1 MWDSSSVSRSEK
13 ALQGRNV
20 DGNGRNKPHLLV
32 VPMLIMPAQNE
43 YRVAMGHNMV
53 DHEHANQD
61 HLQSESAPTFT
72 KKKGIWSG
80 LKHMFHQRQ
89 RTPSRNRNERRQFS
103 TDLSSL
109 SYSCLGQARQ
119 DEEEMY
125 GINSQQ
131 RSRLSR
137 NLSMSHESVF
147 QMEPLP
153 SQSSE
158 ERLITPRTSSSTAL
172 PMMMQTELQAVLRQ
186 RQSRSRNF
194 SKQSNDFT
202 DDEDLGLP
210 KSLQN
215 SPGDFSDDLV
225 VSSVL
230 RSSGP
235 WGASRHH
242 SSCSDNSLL
251 SLDSYDN
258 KVDNDTRESMY
269 YRDKSPGDVR
279 NRSVSP
285 GDRLI
290 SKYSGDGNLSHQ
302 AARHKMAIRP
312 KRNHAVRHHRRL
324 QQLEEVHEI
333 PNEIIHPSNGAK
345 DLGENSSSATSA
357 FDNKGGYSESTN
369 QMHYKSEEENSDL
382 KSEEMKTKSKSLDI
396 SFRAAAPSASTLK
409 EMSKEGNK
417 KTKSKT
423 KLEQEG
429 SFLSRLFG
437 SKRHKMKTS
446 VSKTDLEDNAFK
458 AKSQGQR
465 LQAPDPPITA
475 HNMESNPY
483 KQGYYHPQDIMSD
496 ANKLSPPKYK
506 PSVKQKPPPPP
517 PDSVPP
523 SVRKS
528 EEFSSGV
535 NETADTQAGQ
545 RSVPKSQS
553 FRQTDCLVI
562 TQDEPEYPSLPAQVS
577 HADVILKKNKSMS
590 SVLSAEASHQKFRSS
605 IENWSFANEG
615 LKKSIGSLADRP
627 IMTSQSNESL
637 KTITSL
643 LEEPDLLEHTSVLD
657 DRLSP
662 LSNNRISENILLAYS
677 EEKSCIS
684 NEINS
689 ALTNRRP
696 VMEDGFFTDQVHKNV
711 ITNVKI
717 DDYKPPNDTDKYT
730 FESMTES
737 FGVTENIC
745 NIKDSW
751 RDTMDDFHTKL
762 KSSALTSGNCEGDS
776 CNMADQMRFYPC
788 NGAHGEG
795 LMLSDEENQNE
806 ENVCLSDE
814 NEVDDLNSVSD
825 FVPKY
830 QDEEVEK
837 LIKLADNSANLKLE
851 QAENFSPTNND
862 NNQASLEMV
871 ESDLDLSISSLEV
884 FHTPKSLDLSQ
895 MSFHTAQDKSVLAEE
910 KTYKE
915 SLNPEKE
922 IISEE
927 SQETLC
933 PQLETPVDLLQTLV
947 KNSDDLEI
955 KSEPV
960 NQTPAL
966 TKPPKPQRLQMDT
979 LTSETMQHDE
989 LNVSKKAQHT
999 QENNLEPHSSQPNV
1013 TTDTVYKPILVEIQ
1027 NNTLIDKEPAIKQE
1041 TGELKTEEN
1050 LTNYQSPRKSIDNST
1065 QKILIETK
1073 KPEISP
1079 KPVPAPRH
1087 FFLKKT
1093 STVNQNDDPNRSPKL
1108 EEGETTELINVFAR
1122 RSKSTTVLGL
1132 DQVEKMSDAEN
1143 ENDPQMEN
1151 GDKVINVK
1159 ERAKS
1164 FSGIQSYQFGPKPFR
1179 PSSIAAEI
1187 RMTKPMNIPP
1197 KPKLAQKPVPAPRQF
1212 RSISHTD
1219 VVSTKENYQK
1229 KVTKSA
1235 SNLQEAEQKV
1245 SEKETK
1251 SKTNL
1256 ENATAGTDIIRTEEV
1271 TDVSANLT
1279 RTDDVFAPKQTIKEE
1294 KSVSQKL
1301 TKKEEKIVTQKQNT
1315 DEEKIVI
1322 PKQMSNEEK
1331 IDTSKLI
1338 MKVEKLATSKEIMKE
1353 EDLSNH
1359 VDTTNLEEIQVK
1371 KIVNNFQKSKS
1382 PEKPIRKF
1390 PPVRDVLSDDIL
1402 GSLPLAELS
1411 AKDDSSR
1418 NVMSIVTKL
1427 NAMST

>member
-1 MWDSSSVSRSEK
+1 
-13 ALQGRNV
+13 
-20 DGNGRNKPHLLV
+20 
-32 VPMLIMPAQNE
+32 MPTQSE
-43 YRVAMGHNMV
+43 YRVAMGYGMGDIEKSHP
-53 DHEHANQD
+53 E
-61 HLQSESAPTFT
+61 QSENTPTFT
-72 KKKGIWSG
+72 KKRGIWSG
-80 LKHMFHQRQ
+80 LKHMFNQRQ

-119 DEEEMY
+119 EEEEMY
-125 GINSQQ
+125 GMNSQQ
-131 RSRLSR
+131 RARLSR
-137 NLSMSHESVF
+137 NMSMSHESVF

-172 PMMMQTELQAVLRQ
+172 PMMMHTELQAVLRQ

-194 SKQSNDFT
+194 SKQSNDYT

-225 VSSVL
+225 GSSVL

-258 KVDNDTRESMY
+258 KVDNDGGESRY

-285 GDRLI
+285 GDSLV
-290 SKYSGDGNLSHQ
+290 SKYPADGNLSHQ

-324 QQLEEVHEI
+324 QQLEEVQEI
-333 PNEIIHPSNGAK
+333 QNQIISPSSGARDPSK
-345 DLGENSSSATSA
+345 NSSPVPST
-357 FDNKGGYSESTN
+357 FDNKGGYTESTN
-369 QMHYKSEEENSDL
+369 QMHYKSEEEHSDS
-382 KSEEMKTKSKSLDI
+382 KSEEMKTKSKSLDV
-396 SFRAAAPSASTLK
+396 SFRAMAPSASMLK
-409 EMSKEGNK
+409 EMSKDGNK
-417 KTKSKT
+417 KTKSKI

-446 VSKTDLEDNAFK
+446 VSKTDLEDKAFK
-458 AKSQGQR
+458 PKSQGQK
-465 LQAPDPPITA
+465 LPTPDQSPSAPNLEP
-475 HNMESNPY
+475 NPY
-483 KQGYYHPQDIMSD
+483 KQAYYHPHDIMAD

-517 PDSVPP
+517 PDSIPP

-528 EEFSSGV
+528 EEFSLGG
-535 NETADTQAGQ
+535 NEIKDMQTGQ
-545 RSVPKSQS
+545 RSVVPKSQS
-553 FRQTDCLVI
+553 FRQNECLVI
-562 TQDEPEYPSLPAQVS
+562 SPGEPEYPSLPAQVS

-615 LKKSIGSLADRP
+615 LKKSIGSLADKP

-637 KTITSL
+637 KTISSL

-657 DRLSP
+657 ERISP
-662 LSNNRISENILLAYS
+662 LSNTRISENLSPVYS

-696 VMEDGFFTDQVHKNV
+696 VMEDGFFTDSVHKNV

-717 DDYKPPNDTDKYT
+717 DDYKPTNDADKFTY
-730 FESMTES
+730 ESVTEI
-737 FGVTENIC
+737 FTETENIC
-745 NIKDSW
+745 NINDN
-751 RDTMDDFHTKL
+751 RQDTMDDFHTKL
-762 KSSALTSGNCEGDS
+762 KSSELTLGNCEGDS
-776 CNMADQMRFYPC
+776 CTVTNQMRLYPC
-788 NGAHGEG
+788 SVEHAEDSA
-795 LMLSDEENQNE
+795 LSDGDKQAE
-806 ENVCLSDE
+806 ENVCETNESKINEE
-814 NEVDDLNSVSD
+814 NTASD

-837 LIKLADNSANLKLE
+837 LIKLADNSTNFKLE
-851 QAENFSPTNND
+851 QAENFSPTNTD
-862 NNQASLEMV
+862 NNQASLEIV
-871 ESDLDLSISSLEV
+871 ESDFDLSAASSDV
-884 FHTPKSLDLSQ
+884 FHTPKSVNISQ
-895 MSFHTAQDKSVLAEE
+895 ISFHTAADQSTLFEE
-910 KTYKE
+910 TKGEE
-915 SLNPEKE
+915 SFNPEKE
-922 IISEE
+922 IVLEE
-927 SQETLC
+927 SLETT
-933 PQLETPVDLLQTLV
+933 ETDTPVDLLQIMV

-960 NQTPAL
+960 NHTPGL

-979 LTSETMQHDE
+979 GPSDTSDTQQNDE
-989 LNVSKKAQHT
+989 LDESEKVLSGEENKLEDSSKPK
-999 QENNLEPHSSQPNV
+999 V
-1013 TTDTVYKPILVEIQ
+1013 IVYKPILVEIQ
-1027 NNTLIDKEPAIKQE
+1027 NNSIIDKESNKNQGN
-1041 TGELKTEEN
+1041 GELKTEDI
-1050 LTNYQSPRKSIDNST
+1050 LTNKKIHRKSIDNST
-1065 QKILIETK
+1065 QKIVNETK

-1087 FFLKKT
+1087 FFLKK
-1093 STVNQNDDPNRSPKL
+1093 STGSNQNDDPVLNVRPSESEK
-1108 EEGETTELINVFAR
+1108 TELSNVFAR
-1122 RSKSTTVLGL
+1122 RSKSSMVLGI
-1132 DQVEKMSDAEN
+1132 DKVEKLNDVENSMDNDVQIDNSDI
-1143 ENDPQMEN
+1143 
-1151 GDKVINVK
+1151 VINVK

-1164 FSGIQSYQFGPKPFR
+1164 FSGTQTYQFGPKPFR
-1179 PSSIAAEI
+1179 PSSIAHEI
-1187 RMTKPMNIPP
+1187 RMTKPLNIPP

-1212 RSISHTD
+1212 RSISNAD
-1219 VVSTKENYQK
+1219 VVSSNENYQK
-1229 KVTKSA
+1229 KVTKSGA
-1235 SNLQEAEQKV
+1235 NLEEPEQKALV
-1245 SEKETK
+1245 NETK

-1256 ENATAGTDIIRTEEV
+1256 EIATSAGDILKTEVV
-1271 TDVSANLT
+1271 TDVSANLA
-1279 RTDDVFAPKQTIKEE
+1279 RTDDVFTPKQPIKEE
-1294 KSVSQKL
+1294 EIITHKL
-1301 TKKEEKIVTQKQNT
+1301 AIREEKITTTKQKTN
-1315 DEEKIVI
+1315 EAKITV
-1322 PKQMSNEEK
+1322 PKQIRNEDDNSKIKEDEVSNR
-1331 IDTSKLI
+1331 
-1338 MKVEKLATSKEIMKE
+1338 
-1353 EDLSNH
+1353 
-1359 VDTTNLEEIQVK
+1359 VDPTNLEDIQVK

-1390 PPVRDVLSDDIL
+1390 PPTRDVVGEDIL
-1402 GSLPLAELS
+1402 SSLPLADLS
-1411 AKDDSSR
+1411 AKDESSR

-1427 NAMST
+1427 NAMSTTAVLQ

>member
-1 MWDSSSVSRSEK
+1 
-13 ALQGRNV
+13 
-20 DGNGRNKPHLLV
+20 
-32 VPMLIMPAQNE
+32 
-43 YRVAMGHNMV
+43 MGHNMM
-53 DHEHANQD
+53 DHEGNNQD
-61 HLQSESAPTFT
+61 HLQSESTPTFT

-119 DEEEMY
+119 DEDEMY

-131 RSRLSR
+131 RARLSR

-172 PMMMQTELQAVLRQ
+172 PMMMHTELQAVLRQ
-186 RQSRSRNF
+186 RQGRSRNF

-258 KVDNDTRESMY
+258 KVDNDIRESRY
-269 YRDKSPGDVR
+269 YRDSSPGDVR

-285 GDRLI
+285 GDRLV
-290 SKYSGDGNLSHQ
+290 SRYSADGNLSHQ

-333 PNEIIHPSNGAK
+333 QNEIICPSSGAK
-345 DLGENSSSATSA
+345 DLGENSRPATSA
-357 FDNKGGYSESTN
+357 FDNKGGFTESTSK
-369 QMHYKSEEENSDL
+369 MHYKSEEENSDL
-382 KSEEMKTKSKSLDI
+382 KSEDMKTKSKSLDI
-396 SFRAAAPSASTLK
+396 SFRAAAPSATMLK

-417 KTKSKT
+417 KTKSKN

-446 VSKTDLEDNAFK
+446 VSKTDLDDKAFK
-458 AKSQGQR
+458 SKSQGQK
-465 LQAPDPPITA
+465 LPASDSSPSA
-475 HNMESNPY
+475 HNMEPNPY
-483 KQGYYHPQDIMSD
+483 KQGYYHPHDIMSD

-517 PDSVPP
+517 PDSIPP

-528 EEFSSGV
+528 EEFSSGA
-535 NETADTQAGQ
+535 NEIKDMQTGQ

-553 FRQTDCLVI
+553 FRQNECLVMSPG
-562 TQDEPEYPSLPAQVS
+562 EPEYPSLPAQVS

-615 LKKSIGSLADRP
+615 LKKSIGSLADKP
-627 IMTSQSNESL
+627 MMTSQSNESL

-643 LEEPDLLEHTSVLD
+643 LEEPDFLEHTSVLD
-657 DRLSP
+657 DRISP
-662 LSNNRISENILLAYS
+662 LSNNRISENIALAYS

-696 VMEDGFFTDQVHKNV
+696 VMEDGFFTDSVHKNV
-711 ITNVKI
+711 ITNAKI
-717 DDYKPPNDTDKYT
+717 DDYEPPNDTHKFTY
-730 FESMTES
+730 ESMTES
-737 FGVTENIC
+737 FDVTENIC
-745 NIKDSW
+745 NIKESW
-751 RDTMDDFHTKL
+751 QDTMDDFHTKL

-776 CNMADQMRFYPC
+776 CTMTDQMRLYPC
-788 NGAHGEG
+788 NRAHGEG
-795 LMLSDEENQNE
+795 LALSDEDNHAE
-806 ENVCLSDE
+806 ENVFE
-814 NEVDDLNSVSD
+814 PNESKIDDVNIVSD
-825 FVPKY
+825 FIPKY
-830 QDEEVEK
+830 NDEEVEK
-837 LIKLADNSANLKLE
+837 LIQLADNSTNLKLE
-851 QAENFSPTNND
+851 QPENFSPTNSD
-862 NNQASLEMV
+862 NNQASLEIV
-871 ESDLDLSISSLEV
+871 ESDLDLSLSSSDV
-884 FHTPKSLDLSQ
+884 FHTPKSINLSQ
-895 MSFHTAQDKSVLAEE
+895 MSFHTAPDKSILVEE
-910 KTYKE
+910 MKSEE

-922 IISEE
+922 IILEE
-927 SQETLC
+927 SQET
-933 PQLETPVDLLQTLV
+933 PQPETQVDLLQMLV
-947 KNSDDLEI
+947 KKSDDLEI

-960 NQTPAL
+960 NRTPGL
-966 TKPPKPQRLQMDT
+966 TKPTKPQRLQMDT
-979 LTSETMQHDE
+979 MTSETMQDDE
-989 LNVSKKAQHT
+989 LDESERAFST
-999 QENNLEPHSSQPNV
+999 QETKMDKQTLQPSVN
-1013 TTDTVYKPILVEIQ
+1013 VYKPILVEIQ
-1027 NNTLIDKEPAIKQE
+1027 NNTISEPIIKQG
-1041 TGELKTEEN
+1041 TGELKAEDIFKN
-1050 LTNYQSPRKSIDNST
+1050 DKAPRKSIDNST
-1065 QKILIETK
+1065 QKIVNETK

-1087 FFLKKT
+1087 FFLKK
-1093 STVNQNDDPNRSPKL
+1093 SSGVNQNDDPTKSSK
-1108 EEGETTELINVFAR
+1108 EEDGKTTELTKMFSR
-1122 RSKSTTVLGL
+1122 RSKSSTVLGL
-1132 DQVEKMSDAEN
+1132 DNIEQIGDAEN
-1143 ENDPQMEN
+1143 SISNDPQDN
-1151 GDKVINVK
+1151 SDIVINVK

-1164 FSGIQSYQFGPKPFR
+1164 FSGTQSYQFGPKPFR
-1179 PSSIAAEI
+1179 PSSIAHEI

-1212 RSISHTD
+1212 RSISNTD
-1219 VVSTKENYQK
+1219 VVSSNENYQK

-1235 SNLQEAEQKV
+1235 TNLQETEQKV
-1245 SEKETK
+1245 SVNETK

-1256 ENATAGTDIIRTEEV
+1256 EIATSAGDIVRSEVV

-1279 RTDDVFAPKQTIKEE
+1279 RTDDAFTPGQAVKEEKISTPKLTIKEE
-1294 KSVSQKL
+1294 KITTAKQK
-1301 TKKEEKIVTQKQNT
+1301 TNEVKIAIPKQPSKEEKIATSPQT
-1315 DEEKIVI
+1315 IPEEKMV
-1322 PKQMSNEEK
+1322 
-1331 IDTSKLI
+1331 TSKLH
-1338 MKVEKLATSKEIMKE
+1338 MKE
-1353 EDLSNH
+1353 DEPSNH
-1359 VDTTNLEEIQVK
+1359 VDKTNMEDIQVK
-1371 KIVNNFQKSKS
+1371 KIVTNFQKSKSPEIQKSKS

-1390 PPVRDVLSDDIL
+1390 PPARDLLGDDIL
-1402 GSLPLAELS
+1402 SSLPLADLS

-1427 NAMST
+1427 NAMSTTAVLQ

>member
-1 MWDSSSVSRSEK
+1 LSDAIWSEKPCSGEICLWDNRRVSRSGK
-13 ALQGRNV
+13 SLQGQNV
-20 DGNGRNKPHLLV
+20 DGNRRNKPHLLLV
-32 VPMLIMPAQNE
+32 LMLIMPAPNE
-43 YRVAMGHNMV
+43 YMVALGHDML
-53 DHEHANQD
+53 DHEEANQE
-61 HLQSESAPTFT
+61 HLHSESTPTFT

-158 ERLITPRTSSSTAL
+158 EQLITPRTSSSTAL
-172 PMMMQTELQAVLRQ
+172 PMMMHTELQAVLRQ

-290 SKYSGDGNLSHQ
+290 SKYSGDGKLSHQ

-312 KRNHAVRHHRRL
+312 KRNHAVRQHRRL
-324 QQLEEVHEI
+324 QQLEDVHET
-333 PNEIIHPSNGAK
+333 PNEIIYPSNVTK
-345 DLGENSSSATSA
+345 DVGEVSSPVTTVYN
-357 FDNKGGYSESTN
+357 NKGVYSESTN
-369 QMHYKSEEENSDL
+369 KMHYKSEEEKSDL
-382 KSEEMKTKSKSLDI
+382 ILEEMKTKSKSLDI
-396 SFRAAAPSASTLK
+396 SFRAAAPSSSTLK
-409 EMSKEGNK
+409 EMSKDGNK
-417 KTKSKT
+417 NKTKSKT

-446 VSKTDLEDNAFK
+446 VSKKDLDDKAFK
-458 AKSQGQR
+458 PKSQGQK
-465 LQAPDPPITA
+465 LQASESSISA

-483 KQGYYHPQDIMSD
+483 KQGYYHPHDIMSD

-517 PDSVPP
+517 PDSIPP

-535 NETADTQAGQ
+535 NEIKDMQTGQ

-553 FRQTDCLVI
+553 FRQKEGLI
-562 TQDEPEYPSLPAQVS
+562 ISPGEPEYPSLPAQVS

-615 LKKSIGSLADRP
+615 LKKSIGSLADKP

-657 DRLSP
+657 DRVSQLG
-662 LSNNRISENILLAYS
+662 NNHISENISLAFT
-677 EEKSCIS
+677 EEKSFIS

-696 VMEDGFFTDQVHKNV
+696 VMEDGFFTEQVHKNV
-711 ITNVKI
+711 ITNVRI
-717 DDYKPPNDTDKYT
+717 DDFKPLNDTDKYT
-730 FESMTES
+730 FESVTES
-737 FGVTENIC
+737 LPAKENIC
-745 NIKDSW
+745 SIKDS
-751 RDTMDDFHTKL
+751 RQDTMDDFHTKL
-762 KSSALTSGNCEGDS
+762 KSSPLTSGNCEGDS
-776 CNMADQMRFYPC
+776 CNMPEQMRLYPC
-788 NGAHGEG
+788 NRTHDEG
-795 LMLSDEENQNE
+795 LKLSDEENQAEVNICLPYESENNE
-806 ENVCLSDE
+806 ETT
-814 NEVDDLNSVSD
+814 VSD

-837 LIKLADNSANLKLE
+837 LIKLADNSEDLKLE

-862 NNQASLEMV
+862 NNQASLDIV
-871 ESDLDLSISSLEV
+871 ESDLDLSLSSFEV
-884 FHTPKSLDLSQ
+884 FHTPKSLNLSQ
-895 MSFHTAQDKSVLAEE
+895 MSFHTAQDKSNLVDEKKTEE
-910 KTYKE
+910 
-915 SLNPEKE
+915 SFDPEKE
-922 IISEE
+922 CQAEE
-927 SQETLC
+927 PQEILTKQ
-933 PQLETPVDLLQTLV
+933 PETPADLLQTSNG
-947 KNSDDLEI
+947 NSVDLEI
-955 KSEPV
+955 KSVLV
-960 NQTPAL
+960 NHTPGL
-966 TKPPKPQRLQMDT
+966 MKPPKPQRLQMDT
-979 LTSETMQHDE
+979 LPSGTMQNDE
-989 LNVSKKAQHT
+989 LNVFNKALNT
-999 QENNLEPHSSQPNV
+999 QEANVDKQSSDENV
-1013 TTDTVYKPILVEIQ
+1013 THDTAYKPILVEIQ
-1027 NNTLIDKEPAIKQE
+1027 NNTIIDKEFKMKQE
-1041 TGELKTEEN
+1041 NGELKTDEISKN
-1050 LTNYQSPRKSIDNST
+1050 HQAPRKSIDNST
-1065 QKILIETK
+1065 QKLLTETK

-1108 EEGETTELINVFAR
+1108 EDGETTELINVFAR

-1132 DQVEKMSDAEN
+1132 DHTEKSGDDENTQKEIGNDKSSDN
-1143 ENDPQMEN
+1143 NDAS
-1151 GDKVINVK
+1151 INVK

-1164 FSGIQSYQFGPKPFR
+1164 FSGIQNYAYGPKPFR
-1179 PSSIAAEI
+1179 PSSIAHEI
-1187 RMTKPMNIPP
+1187 RMTKPINIPP

-1212 RSISHTD
+1212 RSISNTD
-1219 VVSTKENYQK
+1219 VVSTKETHQK

-1235 SNLQEAEQKV
+1235 SNLQETEQKV
-1245 SEKETK
+1245 SVNETN
-1251 SKTNL
+1251 SKATL
-1256 ENATAGTDIIRTEEV
+1256 ENTTSAAPIIKTEIATEVSKNSTSTEDIV
-1271 TDVSANLT
+1271 T
-1279 RTDDVFAPKQTIKEE
+1279 PKQT
-1294 KSVSQKL
+1294 
-1301 TKKEEKIVTQKQNT
+1301 TK
-1315 DEEKIVI
+1315 DE
-1322 PKQMSNEEK
+1322 N
-1331 IDTSKLI
+1331 
-1338 MKVEKLATSKEIMKE
+1338 
-1353 EDLSNH
+1353 LSIH
-1359 VDTTNLEEIQVK
+1359 LDKTNMEEIQVK

-1390 PPVRDVLSDDIL
+1390 PPVRVVSSDDIL
-1402 GSLPLAELS
+1402 GTLPLNDLA
-1411 AKDDSSR
+1411 AKDDTSR

-1427 NAMST
+1427 NAMSTTAVLQ

>member
-1 MWDSSSVSRSEK
+1 
-13 ALQGRNV
+13 
-20 DGNGRNKPHLLV
+20 
-32 VPMLIMPAQNE
+32 MPAPNE
-43 YRVAMGHNMV
+43 YMVALGHDMIDQEEMNQ
-53 DHEHANQD
+53 EHL
-61 HLQSESAPTFT
+61 HSENTPTFT

-158 ERLITPRTSSSTAL
+158 EQLITPRTSSSTAL

-215 SPGDFSDDLV
+215 SPGDFPDDLV

-258 KVDNDTRESMY
+258 KVDNDSRESMY

-285 GDRLI
+285 GDRLV
-290 SKYSGDGNLSHQ
+290 SKYSGNGNLSHQ

-333 PNEIIHPSNGAK
+333 QNENIDSSTGTRDVSGPSTRVMESK
-345 DLGENSSSATSA
+345 PL
-357 FDNKGGYSESTN
+357 YIESTN
-369 QMHYKSEEENSDL
+369 QINSKSEEE
-382 KSEEMKTKSKSLDI
+382 KSEPTLEEMKLKSKSLDI
-396 SFRAAAPSASTLK
+396 SFRAAAPSSSTLK
-409 EMSKEGNK
+409 EMSKEGSKN

-437 SKRHKMKTS
+437 SKRQKMKTS
-446 VSKTDLEDNAFK
+446 ISKTDLDDRAFRP
-458 AKSQGQR
+458 KSQGQK
-465 LQAPDPPITA
+465 LQANESTISII
-475 HNMESNPY
+475 NMESNTY
-483 KQGYYHPQDIMSD
+483 KQGYYQQNDIMTD

-517 PDSVPP
+517 PDTIQP

-528 EEFSSGV
+528 EDFSSGV
-535 NETADTQAGQ
+535 NEKKDMQTGQ

-553 FRQTDCLVI
+553 FRQNEGLI
-562 TQDEPEYPSLPAQVS
+562 INPGEPEYPSLPAQVS
-577 HADVILKKNKSMS
+577 HNDVILKKNKSMS

-615 LKKSIGSLADRP
+615 LKKSIGSLADQP
-627 IMTSQSNESL
+627 IITSQSNESL

-657 DRLSP
+657 SRVP
-662 LSNNRISENILLAYS
+662 RFRNNYSSENIS
-677 EEKSCIS
+677 DSFTDEKPSIS
-684 NEINS
+684 NEIFS
-689 ALTNRRP
+689 ILANRSLG
-696 VMEDGFFTDQVHKNV
+696 EESGFYQEQDHTNV
-711 ITNVKI
+711 ITKVRV
-717 DDYKPPNDTDKYT
+717 DEFKPA
-730 FESMTES
+730 TES
-737 FGVTENIC
+737 EECIKNSKTESLYMKEDIC
-745 NIKDSW
+745 SIKDNLQ
-751 RDTMDDFHTKL
+751 DIMDVFHTKMITL
-762 KSSALTSGNCEGDS
+762 PTTSGNCKSDGYRIP
-776 CNMADQMRFYPC
+776 DQVRLNTNNSNPD
-788 NGAHGEG
+788 NGF
-795 LMLSDEENQNE
+795 MLSNEDGILKSKPNDCDNTEEN
-806 ENVCLSDE
+806 LD
-814 NEVDDLNSVSD
+814 SD

-837 LIKLADNSANLKLE
+837 LIKLADNLNLE
-851 QAENFSPTNND
+851 QAKSFSPTNND
-862 NNQASLEMV
+862 SNQASLEIV
-871 ESDLDLSISSLEV
+871 ESDLDLSINSMEV
-884 FHTPKSLDLSQ
+884 FHTPESLNMSQ
-895 MSFHTAQDKSVLAEE
+895 TSFQTAIDKSNLDEE
-910 KTYKE
+910 NITKE
-915 SLNPEKE
+915 SLTQQKENPAEKSME
-922 IISEE
+922 INSR
-927 SQETLC
+927 QTETLF
-933 PQLETPVDLLQTLV
+933 DILQS
-947 KNSDDLEI
+947 SDDLETE
-955 KSEPV
+955 SESV
-960 NQTPAL
+960 NQTPVL
-966 TKPPKPQRLQMDT
+966 IKPPKQQRLQMDIQPA
-979 LTSETMQHDE
+979 EKIHHDE
-989 LNVSKKAQHT
+989 LNISNKTINKEIALDDNSSKA
-999 QENNLEPHSSQPNV
+999 NV
-1013 TTDTVYKPILVEIQ
+1013 TGYKPILVEIQ
-1027 NNTLIDKEPAIKQE
+1027 NNVIFDKEPKIQEMYKEPKLELEKVNQEIKS
-1041 TGELKTEEN
+1041 GKI
-1050 LTNYQSPRKSIDNST
+1050 LTSDQSSSKIIDKPA
-1065 QKILIETK
+1065 QKIPSETK

-1087 FFLKKT
+1087 FFLKK
-1093 STVNQNDDPNRSPKL
+1093 SSAINQDDDRSKKL
-1108 EEGETTELINVFAR
+1108 EEVETVELKNVFSR
-1122 RSKSTTVLGL
+1122 RSKSTAVLGL
-1132 DQVEKMSDAEN
+1132 ESGKSSNDEN
-1143 ENDPQMEN
+1143 QI
-1151 GDKVINVK
+1151 GTDKPADKNEMVINVK

-1164 FSGIQSYQFGPKPFR
+1164 FSGLQSYQLGPKPFR
-1179 PSSIAAEI
+1179 PSSIAQEI
-1187 RMTKPMNIPP
+1187 QMTKPMNIPP

-1212 RSISHTD
+1212 RSISNSA
-1219 VVSTKENYQK
+1219 VVSAKDTYEK

-1235 SNLQEAEQKV
+1235 SNLQETEQKV
-1245 SEKETK
+1245 SLSETTVKTTLENVSSAATILKDEVMTDVKTTPTEDKVVSKEPIEEKDN
-1251 SKTNL
+1251 SVRLDKTN
-1256 ENATAGTDIIRTEEV
+1256 
-1271 TDVSANLT
+1271 
-1279 RTDDVFAPKQTIKEE
+1279 
-1294 KSVSQKL
+1294 
-1301 TKKEEKIVTQKQNT
+1301 
-1315 DEEKIVI
+1315 
-1322 PKQMSNEEK
+1322 M
-1331 IDTSKLI
+1331 
-1338 MKVEKLATSKEIMKE
+1338 
-1353 EDLSNH
+1353 
-1359 VDTTNLEEIQVK
+1359 EEIQVR

-1390 PPVRDVLSDDIL
+1390 PPIRDIQSDDFL
-1402 GSLPLAELS
+1402 GALPVIGLT
-1411 AKDDSSR
+1411 AKDDTNR
-1418 NVMSIVTKL
+1418 NVMSMVTKL
-1427 NAMST
+1427 NALSTTTVLQ